1 MKSIFLSLLLLCLP
15 VGLIAAEPS
24 HKVILGVT
32 EWVAVQ
38 DLGLELEGKLDTGAV
53 SSSLSAFEI
62 EPFERDGERWVRFRL
77 GLEDDD
83 RRVELPVE
91 QTVRIRR
98 RADDISDD
106 EKDFTRRYVTMMN
119 LCVGGRLA
127 RVRVNLADRRH
138 FSTPLLIGVDT
149 LNAWRVLID
158 PELEFA
164 AGKPA
169 CGDLP
174 RSDAN

>member
-1 MKSIFLSLLLLCLP
+1 MKPISLTLFLLCLP
-15 VGLIAAEPS
+15 ALLVAGEPS

-32 EWVAVQ
+32 EWVAVE
-38 DLGLELEGKLDTGAV
+38 DFGLELEGKLDTGAV
-53 SSSLSAFEI
+53 SSSLSAFDI

-83 RRVELPVE
+83 RQVELPVE

-98 RADDISDD
+98 RADDIDD
-106 EKDFTRRYVTMMN
+106 DDKDFTRRYVTMMN
-119 LCVGGRLA
+119 LCVGGRSA
-127 RVRVNLADRRH
+127 RVRVNLADRRN
-138 FSTPLLIGVDT
+138 FSNPLLIGVDT
-149 LNAWRVLID
+149 LNAWRVVID

-169 CGDLP
+169 CDEP
-174 RSDAN
+174 QRSDEN